1 MNIDGILRD
10 IPDYREFLT
19 VDELN
24 TSSQVASRYRPMFMM
39 GMAMRVADEA
49 LSRGADA
56 GIRDEIRDR
65 MLETVEE
72 ASDIEVI
79 PIQKLVR
86 VQLGSGLMIAEHLK
100 NR

>member
-1 MNIDGILRD
+1 MKIDGILRD

-19 VDELN
+19 VDKLN
-24 TSSQVASRYRPMFMM
+24 TSSQVASRYRTMFMM

-49 LSRGADA
+49 LSRGPYA
-56 GIRDEIRDR
+56 GIRDEIHDR